1 MSPHLHPTAAALPV
15 GGACLAA
22 FVGFRR
28 TLRAARVRLAS
39 YQARTLMLP
48 SGPVAFTQGG
58 REEGPPLVV
67 LHGMFGGYDQGL
79 DVGRQV
85 APHCRLIAPSRFGYP
100 GTPVPTDHSPRA
112 QAAQVRQL
120 LDALDVPTAFI
131 LGASAGGTA
140 ALRFALDYPDRT
152 RGLLL
157 LSAALPEATRPRQ
170 HAKHL
175 GPPRWLCRDFAM
187 FALSPFF
194 PLALGM
200 PRGILGTM
208 LPTAAR
214 RDGVAL
220 DGSINN
226 PDMARHFDDYPVEQ
240 LRCPTLILQAR
251 DDKLAPY
258 QRAQAV
264 LPRFP
269 HARMHTFND
278 GGHLITAHN
287 AEVRSIV
294 AEFVAAAALVGHQ
307 RPSSGAYGG

>member
-1 MSPHLHPTAAALPV
+1 MSPHLRPIAAALAV
-15 GGACLAA
+15 GGACLATT
-22 FVGFRR
+22 VGFRR
-28 TLRAARVRLAS
+28 TLRAARIRLAS
-39 YQARTLMLP
+39 YQACRLMLP
-48 SGPVAFTQGG
+48 AGPVTFTQGG
-58 REEGPPLVV
+58 SEEGPPLVV
-67 LHGMFGGYDQGL
+67 LHGLFGGYDQGL
-79 DVGRQV
+79 DVGLQV

-100 GTPVPTDHSPRA
+100 GTPVPTDCSPRA
-112 QAAQVRQL
+112 QATQVRQL
-120 LDALDVPTAFI
+120 LDALDVPAAFV

-140 ALRFALDYPDRT
+140 ALRFALDYPERT

-157 LSAALPEATRPRQ
+157 LSAALPEPTRPRQ

-175 GPPRWLCRDFAM
+175 GPPRWLCRDSAM

-200 PRGILGTM
+200 PRGILDTM

-220 DGSINN
+220 DGSVNN
-226 PDMARHFDDYPVEQ
+226 PDMARHYDDYPVEQ

-258 QRAQAV
+258 QRAQAA

-269 HARMHTFND
+269 RAHMRTFND
-278 GGHLITAHN
+278 GGHLIAAHG

-294 AEFVAAAALVGHQ
+294 AEFVAAPALFGHQ
-307 RPSSGAYGG
+307 RASSGVYGG

>member
-1 MSPHLHPTAAALPV
+1 MSPHLRPVAAALTV
-15 GGACLAA
+15 GGTCLATT
-22 FVGFRR
+22 VGFRR
-28 TLRAARVRLAS
+28 TLRAAHIRLAS
-39 YQARTLMLP
+39 YQTRRLMLP
-48 SGPVAFTQGG
+48 TGPVTFTQGG

-120 LDALDVPTAFI
+120 LDALAVPAAFI

-157 LSAALPEATRPRQ
+157 LSAALPEPARPHQ
-170 HAKHL
+170 PAKRL

-200 PRGILGTM
+200 PRDILGTM

-226 PDMARHFDDYPVEQ
+226 PDMARHYDDYPVEQ

-251 DDKLAPY
+251 DDKLAFY
-258 QRAQAV
+258 QRAQAA

-269 HARMHTFND
+269 RAHMHMFND
-278 GGHLITAHN
+278 GGHLIAAHG

-294 AEFVAAAALVGHQ
+294 AQFIAAPALFVNQ
-307 RPSSGAYGG
+307 RASSGVYGG